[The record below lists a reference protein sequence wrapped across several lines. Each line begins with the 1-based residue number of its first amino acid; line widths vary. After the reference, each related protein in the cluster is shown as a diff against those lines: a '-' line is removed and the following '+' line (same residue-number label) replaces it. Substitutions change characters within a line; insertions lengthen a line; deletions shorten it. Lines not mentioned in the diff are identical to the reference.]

1 MKKFLV
7 SLVAMTTV
15 FSATAA
21 ADGDFG
27 LEVGVRQQSGTIDS
41 TTASTKSEMGL
52 QFGGTAAIPISGA
65 WNFRTGML
73 YTQRNLSVETT
84 APAVKSKVSM
94 SYLDVPLTIMY
105 KFEDYAGIFAGV
117 IAAMNLDHS
126 IENGGNLKDVKSMY
140 TPIVIGATFKFAPQL
155 GGTFYF
161 ENGSG
166 EVAQGL
172 KDYKAVGANL
182 VISF

>member
-7 SLVAMTTV
+7 SLAAMTTI
-15 FSATAA
+15 FSATAM

-27 LEVGVRQQSGTIDS
+27 LEVGVRQQSGSVDS
-41 TTASTKSEMGL
+41 TTSSAKSEMGL

-73 YTQRNLSVETT
+73 YTQRNLTIETT
-84 APAVKSKVSM
+84 APVTKAKVSM
-94 SYLDVPLTIMY
+94 SYLDIPVTIMY
-105 KFEDYAGIFAGV
+105 KFEDYAGVFAGV
-117 IAAMNLDHS
+117 VAAMNLDHS
-126 IENGGNLKDVKSMY
+126 VEGGGSLSGVKSMY
-140 TPIVIGATFKFAPQL
+140 MPIVIGATFKFAPQL
-155 GGTFYF
+155 GGTLYF

-182 VISF
+182 VITF